1 MKIYDKKSIKLFN
14 KSYTNKYYNN
24 VIFKMSFIEIHPFNN
39 VRIVIL
45 NLIIQTIMR
54 SVILFM
60 PTSVLKSQV

>member
-24 VIFKMSFIEIHPFNN
+24 VIFKIGFIEIHLFNN
-39 VRIVIL
+39 FKIVII
-45 NLIIQTIMR
+45 NLIIKTMIH

-60 PTSVLKSQV
+60 STSVLKSQV